1 MPYKHFLLSHL
12 HHWGLISTLFQ
23 YLLVVEENDLM
34 NTFVCVCVHAH
45 THTCACAQSLSCVWL
60 FVTPWTK
67 TCQAPL
73 SEFSRQDYLSRLP
86 FLPPVN
92 LLSPRIESTSL
103 VPQVLA
109 DRFFTTL
116 CHLVSPNTFIVMC
129 KAIDVLFFSELQLN
143 NRYFKVPRTKLI
155 KRRKIK

>member
-1 MPYKHFLLSHL
+1 M
-12 HHWGLISTLFQ
+12 
-23 YLLVVEENDLM
+23 
-34 NTFVCVCVHAH
+34 CVHMR
-45 THTCACAQSLSCVWL
+45 TCACAQSLSCVRL
-60 FVTPWTK
+60 FVTPGTK
-67 TCQAPL
+67 TRQAPL
-73 SEFSRQDYLSRLP
+73 SVEFSRQDYLSRLP
-86 FLPPVN
+86 FLPLVN

-103 VPQVLA
+103 VHQVLA

>member
-1 MPYKHFLLSHL
+1 
-12 HHWGLISTLFQ
+12 
-23 YLLVVEENDLM
+23 M
-34 NTFVCVCVHAH
+34 NTFMCVCVCVCVCVR
-45 THTCACAQSLSCVWL
+45 TRTCACAQALSCVRL

-67 TCQAPL
+67 TRQAPL
-73 SEFSRQDYLSRLP
+73 SVEFSRQDYLSRLP